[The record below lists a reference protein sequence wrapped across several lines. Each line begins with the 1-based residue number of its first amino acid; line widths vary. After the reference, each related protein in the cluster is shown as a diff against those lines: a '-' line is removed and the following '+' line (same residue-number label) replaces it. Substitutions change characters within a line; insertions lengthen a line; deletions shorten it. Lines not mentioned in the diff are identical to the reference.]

1 MRPSNLL
8 EARKASLDGRGNDQE
23 LREIQKAAINDVV
36 RIQLDLGL
44 HAINDGEYGRITFWG
59 SFFEGL
65 EGMTEVDLDLEDNRM
80 YIPMNAA
87 YKELDQVP
95 IKGLACTGK
104 IKHKRSN
111 YSEEFDY
118 LKSLVPETK
127 WKDLK
132 ITLPSPSWLHLRYR
146 EGKAYPKNV
155 YPTDDDYFA
164 DLALAYKQELTT
176 LYDHGLRNVQFD
188 DPNLSGKLPQTI
200 LTSIFDTKTS
210 LLIDSLVSLLLSK
223 HACWMGKRSL

>member
-1 MRPSNLL
+1 MSSSRAPPFRAEHLGSLLRPSSLL

-23 LREIQKAAINDVV
+23 LHEIQKAAIKDVV
-36 RIQLDLGL
+36 QLQLDLGL

-65 EGMTEVDLDLEDNRM
+65 EGVTEVDLDPEDNRM

-87 YKELDQVP
+87 YKELGQVP
-95 IKGLACTGK
+95 TKGLACTGK
-104 IKHKRSN
+104 IKHKGSN

-118 LKSLVPETK
+118 LKSLVPEPQ

-132 ITLPSPSWLHLRYR
+132 LTLPPPNWLHLRYR

-155 YPTDDDYFA
+155 YPTDDDYLA
-164 DLALAYKQELTT
+164 DLALAYQQELLI

-188 DPNLSGKLPQTI
+188 DPNLSGKLP
-200 LTSIFDTKTS
+200 
-210 LLIDSLVSLLLSK
+210 
-223 HACWMGKRSL
+223 